1 MLVISR
7 NEKKIFM
14 QIHDP
19 ANDNSAYYEGRERRD
34 KCEIS
39 GKIRRK
45 NVKFSPITKVRLT
58 KEKEHEF

>member
-19 ANDNSAYYEGRERRD
+19 TNDNSAYYEIRD

-39 GKIRRK
+39 GEIRRK
-45 NVKFSPITKVRLT
+45 NVKFSPIRRLT

>member
-34 KCEIS
+34 KWEIS
-39 GKIRRK
+39 GEIRRK
-45 NVKFSPITKVRLT
+45 NVKFSPIRRLT

>member
-34 KCEIS
+34 KCVS
-39 GKIRRK
+39 LARYDGRM
-45 NVKFSPITKVRLT
+45 
-58 KEKEHEF
+58 